1 MDVNEMKTLLDK
13 FYEGQTSE
21 AEEEALRR
29 AAHEGRLPADDEE
42 KAFLDSLLSGTDIP
56 KGLEERLSR
65 QIDSWNSVERSFMR
79 NTRTATL
86 KWIGSVAAAILLLFT
101 IGMVLNDRQD
111 EQQYSQKDTY
121 DNAEDAYAQT
131 QKALL
136 EMSESL
142 NMGLNKVDKA
152 VNKE

>member
-21 AEEEALRR
+21 AD
-29 AAHEGRLPADDEE
+29 AHEGRLPADDEE

-56 KGLEERLSR
+56 KGLEERLGK
-65 QIDSWNSVERSFMR
+65 QIDCWNSVERSFMR
-79 NTRTATL
+79 HTRTTTL
-86 KWIGSVAAAILLLFT
+86 KWIGGVAAAILLLFT
-101 IGMVLNDRQD
+101 VGVMLNDRQD